1 VNCPAPRWTQLR
13 ADGSADFLFNPARVF
28 DTVLGAWR
36 AYGISGCVDQADMED
51 ADYLSIPG
59 DGGTGGGCGGRSVGN
74 GSSLGFVIDPIVSPY
89 IGSTFY
95 TNSNHPSPDPV
106 FNLARVNFLPSG
118 NYPFRI
124 DNNFTGV
131 YHCNLGGTV
140 TVYHGECDPLN
151 VAYSAS
157 SCSTPVR
164 VSTPFTETQRKPVGF
179 SVSTFGQAC
188 ASGVAGGTR
197 YYDGGCSVVAPA
209 SRTTP
214 IVCTINGAATTINNP
229 PKINENVPNI
239 PPNLVDFR
247 NRLTVNSTLN
257 GSSVTGV
264 AITQVGGAPLG
275 LGGATNYTVSPEQ
288 SINAI
293 LQAPAS
299 FSGGNFSSWTGCN
312 VDASLVD
319 PKQCRVIMN
328 ESPTGGSSRTIV
340 ANYTAVSPPSTPI
353 LSAVHSSTCGS
364 GQIDLSWNN
373 VANETGYVL
382 EYSTNSSSGPWSNL
396 VTLGADVTSYPHT
409 GLSAGTLYY
418 YRIRATSSAG
428 NSGNGAAQENA
439 PYNCLTLT
447 CTRNASKTS

>member
-1 VNCPAPRWTQLR
+1 
-13 ADGSADFLFNPARVF
+13 
-28 DTVLGAWR
+28 
-36 AYGISGCVDQADMED
+36 M
-51 ADYLSIPG
+51 
-59 DGGTGGGCGGRSVGN
+59 
-74 GSSLGFVIDPIVSPY
+74 
-89 IGSTFY
+89 
-95 TNSNHPSPDPV
+95 
-106 FNLARVNFLPSG
+106 
-118 NYPFRI
+118 
-124 DNNFTGV
+124 
-131 YHCNLGGTV
+131 
-140 TVYHGECDPLN
+140 
-151 VAYSAS
+151 
-157 SCSTPVR
+157 
-164 VSTPFTETQRKPVGF
+164 
-179 SVSTFGQAC
+179 
-188 ASGVAGGTR
+188 
-197 YYDGGCSVVAPA
+197 APA
-209 SRTTP
+209 TRTTP
-214 IVCTINGAATTINNP
+214 IVCTINGAATTISNP

-257 GSSVTGV
+257 GASVTGV
-264 AITQVGGAPLG
+264 SINQVGGAPLG

-299 FSGGNFSSWTGCN
+299 FSGGSFSSWTGCN

-319 PKQCRVIMN
+319 PKQCRIIMN

-340 ANYTAVSPPSTPI
+340 ANYTASSPPSTPI

-396 VTLGADVTSYPHT
+396 INLGADVTSYPHT

-439 PYNCLTLT
+439 PYNCLALT
-447 CTRNASKTS
+447 CTRSAASSPTPAIGENVTWTANPSGGNGSYTYSWAGTDPILPAPTVNPHTRSYSTFGFKRPVVTVTSGDGQTMASGGFGACLGVTVSPVLTVASLFSREYRVATLFDSPDSIISPSLSKIAREQKRLTASMS